1 MREKSGEKVDVH
13 SFGFSTKYHDREVGL
28 IGYQKRFYSPDHG
41 RWLNRDPIEDLRS
54 AITSLFRKLRQTPL
68 RLDGVLKWE
77 KCECICGD
85 TRWVRQSDIKE
96 SENVSFENIG
106 INSAYST
113 DFRGAYKRLE
123 KSLIRKLYDNLR

>member
-1 MREKSGEKVDVH
+1 LATST
-13 SFGFSTKYHDREVGL
+13 GFASLMLSLGDEMIAGN
-28 IGYQKRFYSPDHG
+28 ISPS
-41 RWLNRDPIEDLRS
+41 IEDLRS

-77 KCECICGD
+77 KCECISGD